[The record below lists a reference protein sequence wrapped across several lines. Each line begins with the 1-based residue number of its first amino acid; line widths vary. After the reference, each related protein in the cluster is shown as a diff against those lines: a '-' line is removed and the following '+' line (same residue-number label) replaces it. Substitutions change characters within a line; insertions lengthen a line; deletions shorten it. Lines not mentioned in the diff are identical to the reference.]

1 MKKIIIA
8 TVSFILV
15 STICFFSWRDYQHK
29 LAGPDTLKLALDN
42 LVENLDPAIA
52 YSDDALV
59 LSAQVLEPLYQY
71 HYLKRPF
78 EIEPLL
84 ASGLPSISSDGK
96 TYRIKMR
103 QNVFYH
109 PHSCLRP
116 GRMVELK
123 DIITQFKRVAF
134 NPLKSPGKSLF
145 ANVIKGYQD
154 FSNRVGGSLSKL
166 KSESISGLYTEGD
179 ELVIELINPEPNLIY
194 YLSLNFIV
202 PVPEELVDCLK
213 NKLSDVLVGT
223 GPYQYAGFKENKY
236 YDLIKNPDYRLEFY
250 PSVGDRFANVQNLLD
265 SSKQRIPFL
274 PEVHFYVLPG
284 EKERWDQFID
294 EELDIVTVPKSYIP
308 LLFNEKG
315 ELSKELAD
323 KNFQIQHFPILANRW
338 LGFNMKHPLVGK
350 NPYLRKAIAYGINYQ
365 EYLRIMSQNTN
376 LRSNSLLVPG
386 IWGYHPTQ
394 KLRYDYRPDLAH
406 EYLKMGGFEKNTDRP
421 KLIYSTRGN
430 QEIHLIEANF
440 IKDQLAKIGLEVEIE
455 ILTFSEFLSKGR
467 AGELMF
473 FTDNWLFDYPDGENI
488 LQLLYSRHFPGVNKS
503 AYSNSEVDA
512 LYLKLKDKPS
522 LDEKDQLMQ
531 KIEDIVMEDLPWIPL
546 MYESSFVLNRPGI
559 KNYRKSTLI
568 RNYVK
573 YLKYED

>member
-1 MKKIIIA
+1 MKKNIIA
-8 TVSFILV
+8 SVTFIVVSSL
-15 STICFFSWRDYQHK
+15 CYWSWQDYQKK
-29 LAGPDTLKLALDN
+29 LEGPETLKLALDN
-42 LVENLDPAIA
+42 QVENLDPAIA

-96 TYRIKMR
+96 TYRIKVR
-103 QNVFYH
+103 PNVLYH
-109 PHSCLRP
+109 PHSCLP
-116 GRMVELK
+116 AGRTVKVEDL
-123 DIITQFKRVAF
+123 ITQFKRVAF

-145 ANVIKGYQD
+145 LNVIKGYQA
-154 FSNRVGGSLSKL
+154 FSDKVGDNLKLL
-166 KSESISGLYTEGD
+166 KSESISGIHEEGD
-179 ELVIELINPEPNLIY
+179 ELVIELEKAEPNLIY

-202 PVPEELVDCLK
+202 PVPVELIDCLK
-213 NKLSDVLVGT
+213 NNLSKELIGT
-223 GPYQYAGFKENKY
+223 GPYQFKGFKENSF

-265 SSKQRIPFL
+265 SSKQRIPFISK
-274 PEVHFYVLPG
+274 VHFYVLSG
-284 EKERWDQFID
+284 EKERWDKFID
-294 EELDIVTVPKSYIP
+294 EELDIITVPKSYIP
-308 LLFNEKG
+308 QLFNAKG
-315 ELSKELAD
+315 ELAQELAD
-323 KNFQIQHFPILANRW
+323 KDFQIQHFPILANRW
-338 LGFNMKHPLVGK
+338 LGFNMKHPIVGQ
-350 NPYLRKAIAYGINYQ
+350 NNYLRKAIAYGINYQ
-365 EYLRIMSQNTN
+365 EYLRVMSQNTN

-394 KLRYDYRPDLAH
+394 KLKYDYRPDLSV
-406 EYLKMGGFEKNTDRP
+406 EYLKMGGLEKPENRS
-421 KLIYSTRGN
+421 KLVYSTRGN
-430 QEIHLIEANF
+430 QEIHLVEANF
-440 IKDQLAKIGLEVEIE
+440 IKEQMNKIGLEVEIE
-455 ILTFSEFLSKGR
+455 VLTFAEFLQKGR

-488 LQLLYSRHFPGVNKS
+488 LQLLYSHNFPGVNKS
-503 AYSNSEVDA
+503 AYSNKEVDA
-512 LYLKLKDKPS
+512 IYLRLKDGPG

-531 KIEDIVMEDLPWIPL
+531 KMEEIVMDELPWIPL

-568 RNYVK
+568 RNYAK